1 MLVNKTKRQLYQENK
16 ILRDKMK
23 MVEDFLY
30 KENDEVTLDKI
41 LKMSKSMKLLTK
53 IVIFIAILLLC
64 LTFLIFGMCL

>member
-1 MLVNKTKRQLYQENK
+1 MNKTKRQLYQENK

-23 MVEDFLY
+23 TVEDFLY

>member
-1 MLVNKTKRQLYQENK
+1 MNKTKRQLYQENK

-23 MVEDFLY
+23 TVEDFLY

-53 IVIFIAILLLC
+53 VVIFIAILLLC

>member
-1 MLVNKTKRQLYQENK
+1 MNKTKRQLYQENK

-23 MVEDFLY
+23 TVEDFLY

-53 IVIFIAILLLC
+53 IVIFVAILLLC

>member
-1 MLVNKTKRQLYQENK
+1 MNKTKRQLYQENK

-53 IVIFIAILLLC
+53 VVVFVAVLFLC

>member
-1 MLVNKTKRQLYQENK
+1 MNKTKRQLYQENK

>member
-1 MLVNKTKRQLYQENK
+1 MNKTKRQLYQENK

-53 IVIFIAILLLC
+53 IVIFIAVLFLC
-64 LTFLIFGMCL
+64 LTFLVFGMCL